1 MNLESSLE
9 KVRGVGAKTL
19 EKLNAARL
27 FSVGDI
33 LTFFPRKYEDF
44 ANLTSLSEIKPGQV
58 LFKARTEKVSL
69 RRVRRGMTITEA
81 VLTDDDDEKIKAIWF
96 NQPYRVA
103 QLKNG
108 EEFFFSGKF
117 EFSYNRYQITNP
129 RVMKREELPKAQNF
143 SGEAGEIVP
152 IYRQIKGLKTEVVR
166 KILLE
171 LKPMMKILPE
181 TLPLKIIPREN
192 LISRAQAIEWIHFPD
207 SSESFNQ
214 ALERLSFEEI
224 FEIIFA
230 AKLNRLENEKLSG
243 YEIDFSADA
252 IKNLTENLPF
262 KLTNS
267 QRVASWE
274 IIQDMKKGTPM
285 NRLLQGDVG
294 SGKTVV
300 AAIAALN
307 AVKSGFQVAFLAPT
321 EILASQIADNF
332 SKILE
337 SSGVRI
343 AFLSGNV
350 KGKARKIL
358 YDNLEKGGIDIIV
371 GTHTIIQE
379 KVNFAKLGLVII
391 DEQHRFG
398 VAQRQKLLEKS
409 RQKMPHLLAM
419 TATPI
424 PRSLQLTLFGDL
436 SVSILREKPAG
447 RKTVETKIISPV
459 SRTPMIEKIKN
470 EVVLGRQIFVVV
482 PAISESSNDEI
493 KSVETEF
500 KKLKREFK
508 GFRIGQLHGKM
519 SSDEKD
525 QVMRD
530 FLDKKF
536 DILLST
542 TVIEVGVDVP
552 NASVIVIENADR
564 FGLSQLHQLRGRV
577 GRGENS
583 ACCFLV
589 MSSSAKPPQRLL
601 EIEKTTDGF
610 LLAEKDLELR
620 GAGEIYGTAQSGEIN
635 LEFTSLGDTELI
647 ARVQKSVDF
656 LVEDQALFDEYLSK
670 KSSELEKY
678 QRLTILN

>member
-9 KVRGVGAKTL
+9 KVRRVGAKTL

-27 FSVGDI
+27 FSVSDI

-44 ANLTSLSEIKPGQV
+44 ANLTSFGEIKPGQV

-81 VLTDDDDEKIKAIWF
+81 VLTDGKEKIKAIWF

-103 QLKNG
+103 QLKSG

-117 EFSYNRYQITNP
+117 DFSYNRYQITNP

-143 SGEAGEIVP
+143 SGESGEIVP

-181 TLPLKIIPREN
+181 TLPSKIVSREN
-192 LISRAQAIEWIHFPD
+192 LISRAQAIEWIHFPN
-207 SSESFNQ
+207 SSENFDQ

-230 AKLNRLENEKLSG
+230 ATLNRLENEKLSG
-243 YEIDFSADA
+243 YEINFSADA
-252 IKNLTENLPF
+252 IKKLTESLPF
-262 KLTNS
+262 GLTNS

-371 GTHTIIQE
+371 GTHAIIQE

-447 RKTVETKIISPV
+447 RKPVETKIISPV

-470 EVVLGRQIFVVV
+470 EVALGRQIFVVV

-493 KSVETEF
+493 KSIETEF

-508 GFRIGQLHGKM
+508 GFRIGRLHGKM